1 MHINFRCQAS
11 CFPARCCS
19 QHGMESGSCALI
31 HQIFVI
37 MSSPARIPRMIHR
50 TAAQFYCNNFFYFYQ
65 SKRIIA
71 SVTVLL
77 HPPSFVASLCRH
89 IVVNNVISRCPV
101 IGPLKIS
108 EGTAR
113 KHTSRW
119 YNMIYYMSSDDRD
132 CNQFGTTVPSIRY
145 NTPFCASFIPIMRT
159 PSSKVTRIH
168 SGESGLVLE
177 TGLKVTSFPSCSV
190 SYETGISDKEIR
202 EGMMWAETHR
212 STFLLELSSNSCSDI
227 PIRGSTGSGPWCGL
241 CASAMTA
248 LFVGT
253 SIVNQTDSE
262 ENLDDNSVS
271 RAYE

>member
-1 MHINFRCQAS
+1 
-11 CFPARCCS
+11 
-19 QHGMESGSCALI
+19 
-31 HQIFVI
+31 

-50 TAAQFYCNNFFYFYQ
+50 TAAQFYCTNFFFYLYQ
-65 SKRIIA
+65 PKRIIA
-71 SVTVLL
+71 SVTVL

-89 IVVNNVISRCPV
+89 CCQQCYQS
-101 IGPLKIS
+101 S
-108 EGTAR
+108 SSYWT
-113 KHTSRW
+113 H
-119 YNMIYYMSSDDRD
+119 MIYYMSSDDRD

-168 SGESGLVLE
+168 SGESGIMLG

-212 STFLLELSSNSCSDI
+212 STFLLELSSNFCSDI